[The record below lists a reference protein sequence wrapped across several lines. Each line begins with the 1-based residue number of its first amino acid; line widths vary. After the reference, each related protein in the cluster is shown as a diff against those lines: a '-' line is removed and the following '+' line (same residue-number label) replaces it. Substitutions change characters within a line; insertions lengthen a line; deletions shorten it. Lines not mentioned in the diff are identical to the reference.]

1 MVPNF
6 SAQIRHAG
14 NIGFLMEMRDHFW
27 KHRQIYDQKIRNPSA
42 VRVGVRLLHPIFVR
56 SIEYFMQYYI

>member
-14 NIGFLMEMRDHFW
+14 NTGFLMEKRDHFW
-27 KHRQIYDQKIRNPSA
+27 KSRQIYDQKIRNPSA
-42 VRVGVRLLHPIFVR
+42 VRVGIGVGLKVFLV
-56 SIEYFMQYYI
+56 